1 MWKPRHTKGSELQRA
16 DPDNLQGNQRSNC
29 QHLLDH
35 RKSKR
40 IPENNLLLLI
50 DYAKAF
56 YCGDHNKLRKF
67 LQEMGIPDY
76 LTHLLKKNCM
86 QLKKQQLDL
95 NMEKQIGSK
104 LGKKYIKAVYCHHAY
119 LTYMQSTSCKMPG
132 WMKHKLESRLPRE
145 ISIISDMQRTLPLWQ
160 KVQN

>member
-1 MWKPRHTKGSELQRA
+1 M
-16 DPDNLQGNQRSNC
+16 
-29 QHLLDH
+29 DH

-56 YCGDHNKLRKF
+56 DCGDHNKLQKF

-76 LTHLLKKNCM
+76 LTHLLKKHCM
-86 QLKKQQLDL
+86 QVKKQQLDL

-104 LGKKYIKAVYCHHAY
+104 LGKKYIKAYIV
-119 LTYMQSTSCKMPG
+119 TMF
-132 WMKHKLESRLPRE
+132 
-145 ISIISDMQRTLPLWQ
+145 I
-160 KVQN
+160 

>member
-1 MWKPRHTKGSELQRA
+1 MLKNVQTTKRLHSFHM
-16 DPDNLQGNQRSNC
+16 LQGNAQNLSNQDSTVCVLRTSQCTSWIQKRQRNQRSNC

-56 YCGDHNKLRKF
+56 DCGDHNKLQKF

-76 LTHLLKKNCM
+76 LTHLLKKHCM
-86 QLKKQQLDL
+86 QVKKQQLDL

-104 LGKKYIKAVYCHHAY
+104 LGKKYIKAYTV
-119 LTYMQSTSCKMPG
+119 TMF
-132 WMKHKLESRLPRE
+132 
-145 ISIISDMQRTLPLWQ
+145 I
-160 KVQN
+160 